1 MIRNKYIK
9 YSVHS
14 LSFPSSFF
22 FLFFF
27 FERAKQ
33 ERENERAEQEQP
45 PSGRNTLHIIFFLPT
60 PTPTTCLAPP
70 LAFALDQSAVA
81 EYYFARALD
90 DVREKKV
97 CEQVS
102 KKKSNYKGKKSQINC
117 GDNDNKRNSKTVKKC
132 LVIVKIP
139 LLSSVLSDTE
149 REKAKIHVKS
159 ANTRL
164 VSKEIETFNRIIS
177 INQNSV

>member
-14 LSFPSSFF
+14 LFFPFI
-22 FLFFF
+22 FLLLFVFF

-33 ERENERAEQEQP
+33 ERENERTEQEQP
-45 PSGRNTLHIIFFLPT
+45 PSGRNVLHIIFFLPT
-60 PTPTTCLAPP
+60 PTPTTCLAPL

-90 DVREKKV
+90 DVREKRSMNRF
-97 CEQVS
+97 Q
-102 KKKSNYKGKKSQINC
+102 KKKVTTKEKKSKISC
-117 GDNDNKRNSKTVKKC
+117 GDNDNKRKSKTVKKC

-149 REKAKIHVKS
+149 RES
-159 ANTRL
+159 
-164 VSKEIETFNRIIS
+164 
-177 INQNSV
+177 